1 MRYINYY
8 IQLQTETDAFILRSL
23 NFLFQFLKDYDIM
36 LSNQKQNE
44 VDLHRKQRR
53 IGAKYLLLQC
63 KNLNLAL
70 NLLIRL

>member
-1 MRYINYY
+1 M
-8 IQLQTETDAFILRSL
+8 QLQTETDAFIVRSL
-23 NFLFQFLKDYDIM
+23 NFAFQFLKGYDIM

-44 VDLHRKQRR
+44 VDLHSNQRR
-53 IGAKYLLLQC
+53 FGVKYLLLQC

>member
-1 MRYINYY
+1 M
-8 IQLQTETDAFILRSL
+8 QLQTETDAFVLRSL
-23 NFLFQFLKDYDIM
+23 NFVFQFLKDYDIM

-44 VDLHRKQRR
+44 VDLHSNPCRF
-53 IGAKYLLLQC
+53 GVKYLLLQC

>member
-1 MRYINYY
+1 M
-8 IQLQTETDAFILRSL
+8 QLQTETDAFIVRSL
-23 NFLFQFLKDYDIM
+23 NFFAFQFLKDCDIM

-44 VDLHRKQRR
+44 VDLHSNQRR
-53 IGAKYLLLQC
+53 FGVKYLLLQC

>member
-1 MRYINYY
+1 M
-8 IQLQTETDAFILRSL
+8 QLQTETDAFILRSL
-23 NFLFQFLKDYDIM
+23 NFVFQFLNIM

-44 VDLHRKQRR
+44 VDLHSNQRR
-53 IGAKYLLLQC
+53 FGVKYLLLQC